1 MIPVGI
7 SNRHIHLNEADKN
20 LLFGNE
26 YKLEVRRNL
35 KQVGQFSSESVVS
48 LKTDKG
54 IIENVRVIGPIRNY
68 TQVELL
74 KSDELILGIHI
85 PFRNSGDLANSA
97 SLTIVGPLGKI
108 YKENC
113 AIIANRHVHIPPSEK
128 YKYGVE
134 KGDIVKIKKD
144 DVLINNVYVKSDE
157 TCVLECHLD
166 KDDESNY
173 NIHTGDMIDIVK
185 E

>member
-74 KSDELILGIHI
+74 KSDELINKDEELE
-85 PFRNSGDLANSA
+85 NEDEECCCGDCSCCEHHDEEF
-97 SLTIVGPLGKI
+97 G
-108 YKENC
+108 E
-113 AIIANRHVHIPPSEK
+113 E
-128 YKYGVE
+128 
-134 KGDIVKIKKD
+134 D
-144 DVLINNVYVKSDE
+144 DD
-157 TCVLECHLD
+157 D
-166 KDDESNY
+166 DDE
-173 NIHTGDMIDIVK
+173 DD
-185 E
+185 EDDEE